1 MTRLPP
7 RGLALPFAAV
17 LILSIVA
24 GCDDAGGSSGP
35 GGGRAPTAL
44 AGAAWVVASVS
55 GQAPSSGGEPT
66 VAFTATTV
74 SGSAGCNQYS
84 GRYQYDPPTG
94 RLAIGDIAMTA
105 MACLDNR
112 RNAFETRF
120 GNALRQVDHA
130 EVDAAGRLVLGGPG
144 GVIVLTNGRIPVEG

>member
-1 MTRLPP
+1 MTRLQL
-7 RGLALPFAAV
+7 RGLALPLAAV
-17 LILSIVA
+17 FLLSLVA
-24 GCDDAGGSSGP
+24 ACDEGGSSGA
-35 GGGRAPTAL
+35 GGGRTPTSL

-55 GQAPSSGGEPT
+55 GQAPIPGGEPT

-84 GRYQYDPPTG
+84 GRYQYDPATG
-94 RLAIGDIAMTA
+94 RLAIGEVAMTA
-105 MACLDNR
+105 MACGDDR
-112 RNAFETRF
+112 RNAFESLF
-120 GNALRQVDHA
+120 SNVLGQVDHA